1 MDLTQVLEATA
12 SPGKHQD
19 THPVPLPPYTLH
31 KSFSPHSHCRHASDP
46 RGTAATRKCSPNK
59 PGRFPTFLTSH
70 TQPHHSTD
78 HPHYHTHCS
87 WLGVACESIVLS
99 TVGDL
104 LHFDPDPR
112 LLS

>member
-19 THPVPLPPYTLH
+19 TKPVPLPPIH
-31 KSFSPHSHCRHASDP
+31 QSFSPHSSCRHTSDP

-70 TQPHHSTD
+70 TTAQIIFT
-78 HPHYHTHCS
+78 S
-87 WLGVACESIVLS
+87 WLGVACESIILLS
-99 TVGDL
+99 TVGH
-104 LHFDPDPR
+104 LHLDPNPR